1 MIEYCPD
8 VVYPINSHNSINI
21 PGCLRETVFEVLFPD
36 DNDCQSLPHIIL
48 DAILKCPID
57 MRRELAENI
66 FIIGGTSMVIGLLP
80 RLKRELLG
88 LLASN
93 YYKDKLFLETIK
105 FHTAPAKG
113 NFTSWLGG
121 SIYGGT
127 DLVKT
132 QSLTKESY
140 AKCCRVPDWVNL
152 DDNRMPG
159 SN

>member
-1 MIEYCPD
+1 M
-8 VVYPINSHNSINI
+8 
-21 PGCLRETVFEVLFPD
+21 LFPD

-48 DAILKCPID
+48 DSILKCPID
-57 MRRELAENI
+57 MRRPLAENL
-66 FIIGGTSMVIGLLP
+66 FLIGGTSMVMGLLA
-80 RLKRELLG
+80 RLKRELLVM
-88 LLASN
+88 LSSN
-93 YYKDKLFLETIK
+93 YYKDKLFIETVK
-105 FHTAPAKG
+105 FHTAPAKE

-132 QSLTKESY
+132 QALTKESY